1 MLQQARSLTIV
12 LIARPLL
19 ALAIFFLVLL
29 LFWPG
34 VSGGF
39 LFDDYHNIVT
49 NAFVQIKE
57 LSAASLWKASQ
68 GFSDGTRQLAM
79 VSFALNA
86 YWAGIHPWAYKVTG
100 LLVHAVN
107 AVLVYWLALRLLAFS
122 PRIQVGQRPLAAL
135 ALALVWALH
144 PIQVSSALYVVQRM
158 ETLCFTFLFIAL
170 LLYLRIRNQQITG
183 EPVKFWLWSGLL
195 LSFVLAALFKES
207 AVLLPL
213 FCLALEATVLG
224 FAGSSGQRRFWRIS
238 YGVGSFLALLAF
250 VFWAVP
256 HYSSLES
263 YGGRDFNTIE
273 RLLTQG
279 RVLWLYIQQ
288 MLLPLPQTIYFY
300 YDDMAVSRGWLQPW
314 TTLPAV
320 VGLVLLF
327 ALAVYWRKRF
337 TLAALGVFW
346 FFAAHF
352 ITSNVIGLEMVFE
365 HRNYF
370 ALLGVLLLVVE
381 LVSRLPVRDG
391 PAIKYVGVAVLVLG
405 VGFLGVVRAATWGNP
420 ILLAT
425 DMTSKNPNS
434 ARAAMDMGVA
444 YFELSDGDANS
455 PFYHFAAR
463 EFERASTLQGAST
476 LPDVNLILMH
486 GATGFPDD
494 LVDIEAVWQRY
505 LQRLQALH
513 LSVETRDSVWS
524 LLQQR
529 LNARDIDDD
538 RLQQAMAIIFE
549 RQEQP
554 DYRHA
559 MMGDYLLM
567 HLGQQDQAETHYRLA
582 ISKARE
588 SGNQQLIERI
598 ASELAASGYPKLASE
613 LTGLTMAPESILLN
627 RMKLDDA
634 MLRQLNQGGS

>member
-1 MLQQARSLTIV
+1 MMTRIV
-12 LIARPLL
+12 KFLL
-19 ALAIFFLVLL
+19 APAIFLLVLL

-57 LSAASLWKASQ
+57 LSATSLWKASK
-68 GFSDGTRQLAM
+68 GYSDGSRQLAM

-107 AVLVYWLALRLLAFS
+107 AVLVYWLTLRLLAFS
-122 PRIQVGQRPLAAL
+122 PRIHVRHRPMAAL
-135 ALALVWALH
+135 ALALAWALH

-170 LLYLRIRNQQITG
+170 LLYVRIRHQQIIG
-183 EPVKFWLWSGLL
+183 EPVKFWLWPGLL
-195 LSFVLAALFKES
+195 LSFGLAALFKES

-213 FCLALEATVLG
+213 FCLSLEATVLG

-238 YGVGSFLALLAF
+238 YGAGSALATLVF

-256 HYSSLES
+256 HYSSLEP
-263 YGGRDFNTIE
+263 YAGRDFNTFE

-300 YDDMAVSRGWLQPW
+300 YDDMTVSRGWLQPL

-320 VGLVLLF
+320 VGLGLLF
-327 ALAVYWRKRF
+327 ALAVYWRKRYV
-337 TLAALGVFW
+337 LAALGIFW
-346 FFAAHF
+346 FFSAHF
-352 ITSNVIGLEMVFE
+352 IASNVIGLEMVFE

-370 ALLGVLLLVVE
+370 ALLGILLLAVE

-391 PAIKYVGVAVLVLG
+391 PTIKYVGVAVLVLG
-405 VGFLGVVRAATWGNP
+405 VGFLGAVRAATWGNP

-425 DMTSKNPNS
+425 DMTSKNPHS

-444 YFELSDGDANS
+444 YFELSGGDSSS

-463 EFERASTLQGAST
+463 QFETASQLQGAST

-486 GATGFPDD
+486 GNAGFPKD
-494 LVDIEAVWQRY
+494 LVNIDAVWQRY

-513 LSVETRDSVWS
+513 LSVETRESVWS

-529 LNARDIDDD
+529 LNARDIDDG

>member
-1 MLQQARSLTIV
+1 MTR
-12 LIARPLL
+12 IAQCLL
-19 ALAIFFLVLL
+19 ALAIFFIVLL

-39 LFDDYHNIVT
+39 LFDDHHNIVT

-57 LSAASLWKASQ
+57 LSTASLWKASQ

-86 YWAGIHPWAYKVTG
+86 YWAGLDPWAYKVTG
-100 LLVHAVN
+100 LLVHAGN
-107 AVLVYWLALRLLAFS
+107 AVLVFMLALRLLAFS
-122 PRIQVGQRPLAAL
+122 SLINPRHQRMAAL

-170 LLYLRIRNQQITG
+170 LLYMRIRNQQITG

-224 FAGSSGQRRFWRIS
+224 FAGSNGQRRFWRIS
-238 YGVGSFLALLAF
+238 YGAGSALALLAF

-263 YGGRDFNTIE
+263 YGGRDFNTVE

-288 MLLPLPQTIYFY
+288 MLLPLPTNLYFY
-300 YDDMAVSRGWLQPW
+300 YDDMAVSRGWLQPL
-314 TTLPAV
+314 TTLPAIA
-320 VGLVLLF
+320 GLVLLF
-327 ALAVYWRKRF
+327 TLAIYWRKRF
-337 TLAALGVFW
+337 TLAALGILW

-370 ALLGVLLLVVE
+370 ALLGILLVVVE

-391 PAIKYVGVAVLVLG
+391 PAIKYAGVAVLVLG
-405 VGFLGVVRAATWGNP
+405 VGFLGAVRAATWGNP

-444 YFELSDGDANS
+444 YFELSDGDSNS

-463 EFERASTLQGAST
+463 QFERASALQGAST

-486 GATGFPDD
+486 GAAGFPDD
-494 LVDIEAVWQRY
+494 LVDIDVVWQRY

-513 LSVETRDSVWS
+513 LSVETRESVWS

-529 LNARDIDDD
+529 LNARDIDDY
-538 RLQQAMAIIFE
+538 RLLQAMAIIFE

-559 MMGDYLLM
+559 MMADYLLV
-567 HLGQQDQAETHYRLA
+567 HLGQYEQAEAHYRLA

-598 ASELAASGYPKLASE
+598 AADLAASGYSQLASE
-613 LTGLTMAPESILLN
+613 LTGLTMAPENILLN
-627 RMKLDDA
+627 RLKLDSA
-634 MLRQLNQGGS
+634 LLPQLDQGGN